1 MLTVVKYQ
9 ADWCAACKALEPALN
24 KLEDDGLIDVIYVNV
39 ETDAAQAVKAN
50 VRSLPTLIVYRKMY
64 DDGVEYMDELG
75 RGSTIDVVNNLLE
88 S

>member
-9 ADWCAACKALEPALN
+9 ADWCTACKALEPALN

-39 ETDAAQAVKAN
+39 ETDAAMAVKNN
-50 VRSLPTLIVYRKMY
+50 VRSLPTLIVYNNMEG
-64 DDGVEYMDELG
+64 DGVSYMDELA
-75 RGSTIDVVNNLLE
+75 RGGTIDVVNKLLE